1 MRGIVYILTNSTNT
15 VLYIGVTS
23 DIINR
28 LKKHREK
35 TYEKSFTAKYNICKL
50 VYYEFFETIGEAIKR
65 EKQLKAGS
73 RAKKISLVNKM
84 NPGWEDLSSPG
95 GGQEWT

>member
-1 MRGIVYILTNSTNT
+1 MKGIVYILTNSTNT
-15 VLYIGVTS
+15 VLYTGVTS
-23 DIINR
+23 DLTNR

-35 TYEKSFTAKYNICKL
+35 TCRKSFTAKYNICKL

-73 RAKKISLVNKM
+73 RDKKIRLVNEM
-84 NPGWEDLSSPG
+84 NPCWEDLSNSG
-95 GGQEWT
+95 